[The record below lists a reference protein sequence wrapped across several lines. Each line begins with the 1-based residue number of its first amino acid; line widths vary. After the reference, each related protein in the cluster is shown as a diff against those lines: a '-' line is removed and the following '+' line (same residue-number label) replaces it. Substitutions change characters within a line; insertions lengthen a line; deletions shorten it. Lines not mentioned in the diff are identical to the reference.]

1 MLMARA
7 SSKFAVIN
15 QKPTRQTCLP
25 LMEMKRSRKF
35 CTSLKA
41 IRLKSSET
49 RGTRSLEKEEALLG
63 KKTKQTPLGTFKV
76 LSYNVCFWDL
86 ELRERM
92 EAIGDLI
99 QLHSPDVVCLQEV
112 TQEMYHI
119 FKQSTWWWKA
129 YRCSASYDF
138 ENVKPYFCMQLS
150 KLTVKSYS
158 CTPFSNSKMGR
169 ELCLTEIQVGGGRSK
184 QLVIAT
190 SHLESPCPAPPT
202 WTQMYSK
209 ERVAQAKEA
218 MSILKGWPNVIFC
231 GDINW
236 DEKKDGPFPLP
247 EGWVD
252 AWTELKPGDSGYT
265 YDTKS
270 NQMISANWPL
280 RMRLDP
286 FVCNFQDFKIC
297 EIEMIGMEAIPGLSY
312 RKEKKLRGQ
321 LQELMLPVLPSD
333 HYGLL
338 LTIMKLWS
346 RLYNLS
352 LDSLEGILFS

>member
-1 MLMARA
+1 MIFTFPKSMSMARA

-15 QKPTRQTCLP
+15 QKPTRQMCVP
-25 LMEMKRSRKF
+25 LMEMKRSWKF
-35 CTSLKA
+35 GTSLNA
-41 IRLKSSET
+41 IRLKSSEI

-63 KKTKQTPLGTFKV
+63 MKNKQSPWDTFKV
-76 LSYNVCFWDL
+76 LSYNICFWDL

-112 TQEMYHI
+112 TQEMYQI
-119 FKQSTWWWKA
+119 FQQYTWWWKA
-129 YRCSASYDF
+129 YRCLVSYDF

-150 KLTVKSYS
+150 KLPVKSYC

-169 ELCLTEIQVGGGRSK
+169 ELCLTEVEVGGGRSK

-190 SHLESPCPAPPT
+190 SHLESPCPSPPT

-209 ERVAQAKEA
+209 ECVAQAKEA

-231 GDINW
+231 GDMNW
-236 DEKKDGPFPLP
+236 DEKRDGQFPLP

-252 AWTELKPGDSGYT
+252 AWTELKPGDNGYT

-270 NQMISANWPL
+270 NQMISGNWPL
-280 RMRLDP
+280 RKRLDRV
-286 FVCNFQDFKIC
+286 VCSFQDFKIC
-297 EIEMIGMEAIPGLSY
+297 GIEMIGMEAIPGLSY
-312 RKEKKLRGQ
+312 RKEKKIKGQ
-321 LQELMLPVLPSD
+321 VQELMLPVLPSD

-338 LTIMKLWS
+338 LTISNK
-346 RLYNLS
+346 
-352 LDSLEGILFS
+352 